1 MRHKSVLFS
10 AFLILMIAAGC
21 WHPGFLRETEESSW
35 YQMRLLDAQLY
46 NSKFAHLEKHDR
58 KEIWVIEIESVED
71 LQIWA
76 SSQKCLYAHSG
87 SLTGYCFGGDKRF
100 LFLLKTYFLKT
111 PLKKGDVIIF
121 SAFHRTVHSVLDG
134 DATLHLIEG
143 TSMAKVDPE
152 TGEPTPLEYDQA
164 AFLTEAEAEKTFRR
178 LCIAKAKGLQ
188 PLEQALKDGANPNV
202 TEGRGRH
209 FLIYCLERWETSP
222 EELKLLLR
230 YGAQP
235 KFAQYCITPLSVAA
249 AREKDPLTFCRIL
262 LEAGA
267 DPNQNPGYK
276 NALSR
281 VAVPPLFIAV
291 RRNHLKLAELL
302 LEHGADPLFNLPPPF
317 FSMPLHPE
325 TMKPTMQRPL
335 GWRPI
340 DEVRDYRMAELLMKY
355 IGAKPVKSP
364 SMMKVINERIT
375 APVPEE

>member
-1 MRHKSVLFS
+1 MRHISILFS

-21 WHPGFLRETEESSW
+21 WHPGFLRKTEESAW
-35 YQMRLLDAQLY
+35 YRMRLLDAQQY
-46 NSKFAHLEKHDR
+46 NSKFAHLENHDR
-58 KEIWVIEIESVED
+58 KEIWAVEIGSVEN

-87 SLTGYCFGGDKRF
+87 SLTGYCSGGDRR
-100 LFLLKTYFLKT
+100 FLLKTYFLKP

-121 SAFHRTVHSVLDG
+121 SVFHRTVHSVLDG

-152 TGEPTPLEYDQA
+152 TGEPTPLEYDRA
-164 AFLTEAEAEKTFRR
+164 AFLAEAEAEKTFRR

-188 PLEQALKDGANPNV
+188 PLEQTLKDGADPNV
-202 TEGRGRH
+202 LEGRGGRS
-209 FLIYCLERWETSP
+209 FFIYCLERDTTSP

-235 KFAQYCITPLSVAA
+235 MFAAQDRLTPLSVAA

-317 FSMPLHPE
+317 FSMPQPR
-325 TMKPTMQRPL
+325 KQQPL

-340 DEVRDYRMAELLMKY
+340 DEVRDYRMAELLMKF
-355 IGAKPVKSP
+355 GAKTFKSP
-364 SMMKVINERIT
+364 SMGKVIYERIT

>member
-10 AFLILMIAAGC
+10 AFLILMVAAGC
-21 WHPGFLRETEESSW
+21 WHPGFLRETKESSW

-87 SLTGYCFGGDKRF
+87 SLMGYCFGRDKRF

-152 TGEPTPLEYDQA
+152 TGEPTPLEYDRA
-164 AFLTEAEAEKTFRR
+164 AFLAEAEAEKTFRR

-188 PLEQALKDGANPNV
+188 PLEQTLKDGADPNV
-202 TEGRGRH
+202 FEGRGGRS
-209 FLIYCLERWETSP
+209 FFIYCLERDTTSP

-235 KFAQYCITPLSVAA
+235 MLAAQDRITPLSVAA

-276 NALSR
+276 DALSR

-302 LEHGADPLFNLPPPF
+302 LEHGADPMFNLPPPF
-317 FSMPLHPE
+317 FSMP
-325 TMKPTMQRPL
+325 KPRQQQPL